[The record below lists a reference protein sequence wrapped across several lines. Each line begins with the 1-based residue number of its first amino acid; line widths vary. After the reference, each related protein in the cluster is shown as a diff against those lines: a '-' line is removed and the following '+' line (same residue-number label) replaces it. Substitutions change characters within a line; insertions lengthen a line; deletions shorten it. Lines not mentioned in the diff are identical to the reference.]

1 MPYPDDFSAGRLD
14 EAQGRDDAEAE
25 LAQDRE
31 DIAIEHSAWR
41 TLERARR
48 ELLLLVASNEPLNEA
63 LSAVIDELGICQ
75 SSFEQPNRWRAE
87 RDGVEVFAQSK
98 IAAMLLVLGKY
109 YTAPSIGWAR
119 AREDGWTLHELPL

>member
-1 MPYPDDFSAGRLD
+1 MPYPDNFSAGRLD

-31 DIAIEHSAWR
+31 DIALEHSAWR
-41 TLERARR
+41 TLERAKR

-63 LSAVIDELGICQ
+63 LSAVIDELEICRN
-75 SSFEQPNRWRAE
+75 SFEQPNRWRAE
-87 RDGVEVFAQSK
+87 RNGVEVFAESK
-98 IAAMLLVLGKY
+98 ISAMLLVLSKY

>member
-1 MPYPDDFSAGRLD
+1 MPYPDDFSAGRFD
-14 EAQGRDDAEAE
+14 ETQGRDDAEAE

-31 DIAIEHSAWR
+31 DIALEHSAWR
-41 TLERARR
+41 TLERAKR

-63 LSAVIDELGICQ
+63 LSAVIDELEICRN
-75 SSFEQPNRWRAE
+75 SFETPMRWRAE
-87 RDGVEVFAQSK
+87 RNGVEVFAESK
-98 IAAMLLVLGKY
+98 ITAMLLVLGKY

>member
-25 LAQDRE
+25 LAQQRE

-48 ELLLLVASNEPLNEA
+48 ELLLLVASNELLNEA
-63 LSAVIDELGICQ
+63 LSAVLDELAICQ
-75 SSFEQPNRWRAE
+75 SSFEQPMRWRAA
-87 RDGVEVFAQSK
+87 RNGVEVFAKNK
-98 IAAMLLVLGKY
+98 IEAMLLVLGKY

>member
-1 MPYPDDFSAGRLD
+1 MPYPDDFSTGRLD

-31 DIAIEHSAWR
+31 DIALEHSAWR
-41 TLERARR
+41 TLERAKR

-63 LSAVIDELGICQ
+63 LSAVIDELDICQ
-75 SSFEQPNRWRAE
+75 SSFELPMRWRAE
-87 RDGVEVFAQSK
+87 RDGIEVFAQSK

>member
-25 LAQDRE
+25 LARDRE
-31 DIAIEHSAWR
+31 DLAIEHSAWR

-48 ELLLLVASNEPLNEA
+48 ELLLLVASNELLNEG
-63 LSAVIDELGICQ
+63 LSAVIDELEICRN
-75 SSFEQPNRWRAE
+75 SFETPMRWRAE
-87 RDGVEVFAQSK
+87 RDGVEVFAESK
-98 IAAMLLVLGKY
+98 ITLMLLVLGKY